1 MEGRWA
7 SLTLSALY
15 DGAIDLHTITRD
27 DTESLVLETLLHR
40 EAARRQS
47 SEFLLLQSMVISGS
61 TLSENRN
68 ELLLEILQQGQGVQ
82 PGHTPEPSSP
92 ATEMEQ
98 YEDFYHRL
106 TEQAAEEENMRDTLD
121 ER

>member
-15 DGAIDLHTITRD
+15 DRAIDLHNITRD
-27 DTESLVLETLLHR
+27 DTASLVLETLLHK

-47 SEFLLLQSMVISGS
+47 SEFLLLQSMVIAGS

-68 ELLLEILQQGQGVQ
+68 ELLLDILQQGQGDQ
-82 PGHTPEPSSP
+82 PGHTPETPSP

-98 YEDFYHRL
+98 YEDFYQRL
-106 TEQAAEEENMRDTLD
+106 TDQVEEEDKMRDNKD
-121 ER
+121 G